1 MKRIIIKC
9 SYPKALKSYNFVWNI
24 RNYSRYK
31 EFHVL
36 SLKKSYSRKKSF
48 CICLSSLTIC
58 FGTVLINDS
67 KTIFDV
73 AIILKITI
81 FPSNVTFSF
90 SIFPKFV
97 KYLLQCY
104 KNFSF
109 LSTFRC
115 KRNKYLIF

>member
-31 EFHVL
+31 ELHVL

-58 FGTVLINDS
+58 FGTVLINDP

-73 AIILKITI
+73 AIVLKITI
-81 FPSNVTFSF
+81 FPSNVSFSF
-90 SIFPKFV
+90 SIFLKFV
-97 KYLLQCY
+97 KYLLQCF
-104 KNFSF
+104 KNFSL